1 MQEAIESL
9 QQLEKKSRLD
19 CDMKSNIRV
28 TRHMVKLA
36 YDAKQWDLLCDTIRA
51 LCKKR
56 ALIKMSIKTM
66 VYLIELL
73 PSCISYFP
81 DPRLL

>member
-1 MQEAIESL
+1 
-9 QQLEKKSRLD
+9 
-19 CDMKSNIRV
+19 MKSNTRI

-36 YDAKQWDLLCDTIRA
+36 FDAQQWDILNDTIKA

-66 VYLIELL
+66 VNLQ
-73 PSCISYFP
+73 
-81 DPRLL
+81 DK